1 MSKPPR
7 TYSFEQK
14 NVLVTGA
21 SGGLGSAIVQELAS
35 VGANLIISC
44 RSLSTLDALIHSLP
58 AETCVRAIAADLGER
73 GEAGRLAG
81 EAVRALGRIDVLFN
95 IAGIGYFSLMEEAS
109 EENIRHLF
117 EVNTFSPL
125 LLIKHLLPPM
135 KESGGGR
142 IINIVSCAGRVP
154 IPTVGVY
161 GGSKSALAVMANT
174 MRIEL
179 APAGIDLL
187 NIYPGTT
194 ATAFEENAL
203 REEARPGL
211 CPRDACGLP
220 RFDIARRIMRAA
232 GGPAGEIWLERQGLW
247 LSRAG
252 LFFPGLVDRL
262 MAGVRARVTEK
273 GGQKKRHFRLLQ
285 VESARSCNLRCIMCP
300 WGEMRQETRAGGI
313 MSEEIWEVIRPHLHE
328 AASIDFTGGGEPL
341 LQPHLSEWI
350 AEAKAAGCETGFLT
364 NGLLLK
370 EAAARRLLS
379 AGVDWIGISMDGAT
393 AEVYEAIRKGSR
405 FDAIC
410 RNVSFL
416 AGARQGKTPRLLI
429 NFVLMA
435 MNSHQAEE
443 IVRLAV
449 RLGVDG
455 VNFKQCD
462 VIRGN
467 SGRGLGLFA
476 RKRDKEIARLER
488 EVEKARRLARESGI
502 ETSAFSFTPEERA
515 VCVQDPRNSVFIRY
529 DGAVSPCINLAI
541 GGPTTFLG
549 EDVTLPTVVYGHLP
563 EQSLEALW
571 ETPPCRLYR
580 ERFQQR
586 VNYLQG
592 GDASRLFSSPE
603 NRRQLIDE
611 KKKNMPEPAPGC
623 GICHYLYDI

>member
-1 MSKPPR
+1 MIRTPK
-7 TYSFEQK
+7 TYSFKQK

-21 SGGLGSAIVQELAS
+21 SGGLGSAIVQELAFA
-35 VGANLIISC
+35 GANLIISC
-44 RSLSTLDALIHSLP
+44 RSLPPLDALIHSLP
-58 AETCVRAIAADLGER
+58 AQTRVRAITADLGKR
-73 GEAGRLAG
+73 GEAGRLAA
-81 EAVRALGRIDVLFN
+81 EAVKALGGVDALFN

-125 LLIKHLLPPM
+125 LLIKHLLPSM
-135 KESGGGR
+135 KATGGGR

-161 GGSKSALAVMANT
+161 GGSKSALAVMTNT

-220 RFDIARRIMRAA
+220 RFDIARQILQAA

-252 LFFPGLVDRL
+252 LFFPRLVDRL
-262 MAGVRARVTEK
+262 MADVRTRVTGK
-273 GGQKKRHFRLLQ
+273 GGKKKRRFRLLQ
-285 VESARSCNLRCIMCP
+285 VESARACNLRCIMCP
-300 WGEMRQETRAGGI
+300 WGEMRQETGDDGN
-313 MSEEIWEVIRPHLHE
+313 MSQEIWEAIRPYLHE

-341 LQPHLSEWI
+341 LQPQLTEWI
-350 AEAKAAGCETGFLT
+350 NEANAAGCETGFLT

-370 EAAARRLLS
+370 EAVARRLLS

-393 AEVYEAIRKGSR
+393 AEVYEEIRKGSN
-405 FDAIC
+405 FDAVC

-416 AGARQGKTPRLLI
+416 ASARQGNTPRLLI
-429 NFVLMA
+429 NFVLMSL
-435 MNSHQAEE
+435 NSHQAEE
-443 IVRLAV
+443 IIRLAA

-476 RKRDKEIARLER
+476 RKRDKEIARIER
-488 EVEKARRLARESGI
+488 EVEKARRLAREFGI

-515 VCVQDPRNSVFIRY
+515 VCVQDPRNSLFIRH

-541 GGPTTFLG
+541 GGPTTFFG
-549 EDVTLPTVVYGHLP
+549 EDVTMPTVVYGHLP
-563 EQSLEALW
+563 GQSLHTLW
-571 ETPPCRLYR
+571 ETPQCGLYR
-580 ERFQQR
+580 ERFQKR
-586 VNYLQG
+586 VDHLEG
-592 GDASRLFSSPE
+592 ASGRFTSPE